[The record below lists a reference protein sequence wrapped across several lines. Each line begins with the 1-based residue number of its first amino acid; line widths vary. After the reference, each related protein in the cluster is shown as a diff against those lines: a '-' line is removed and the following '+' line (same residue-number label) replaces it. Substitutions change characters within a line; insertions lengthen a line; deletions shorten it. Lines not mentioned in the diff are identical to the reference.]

1 MKTKAIAAVA
11 AMLLLGTVQARS
23 SAEWNLK
30 GANRAEG
37 RVVLTLVSKT
47 PELTPANRQAAEQN
61 ATRQCATWG
70 LPAAEL
76 NGEIERACD
85 GRSRFGKCKRWQ
97 FTMPLQC
104 SAAVSQ

>member
-1 MKTKAIAAVA
+1 MMKTKVIAVMA
-11 AMLLLGTVQARS
+11 AMLLLGTVQARP

-30 GANRAEG
+30 GASRTEG
-37 RVVLTLVSKT
+37 KVVLTLVSKE
-47 PELTPANRQAAEQN
+47 PELTTANRQAAEQT

-70 LPAAEL
+70 LATAEL
-76 NGEIERACD
+76 NGEIERVCD

-104 SAAVSQ
+104 NASAP

>member
-1 MKTKAIAAVA
+1 MKTKVVTVVA
-11 AMLLLGTVQARS
+11 AMLLLGTVQARP

-30 GANRAEG
+30 GASRAEG
-37 RVVLTLVSKT
+37 KVVLTLVSKAQ
-47 PELTPANRQAAEQN
+47 ELTPANRDAAEQT
-61 ATRQCATWG
+61 ATRQCATWN

-76 NGEIERACD
+76 NGEIERVCD

-104 SAAVSQ
+104 SASAP